1 MTKQE
6 LYEKTT
12 ALCSRLIRAQ
22 SYSGQEADVAR
33 VVADAMRE
41 LGYDAVT
48 VDEYGNVIGCLRGSR
63 PGAKVLLDGH
73 IDTVPVKEPER
84 WSFDPFGGEIR
95 EDRVCGRGASDM
107 KGAVASMICAAA
119 YYADACKRDFPGEIY
134 VAGVVYEELYE
145 GVSARKISEFVQ
157 PDYVIIGE
165 ASNLNLKIGQRG
177 RAEIVLE
184 TIGKPAHS
192 ANPEKGVNAVK
203 KMMKLLS
210 ALEDLVPQEQDG
222 LGKGIMELTDIVSA
236 PYPGAS
242 VVPERCIATLDR
254 RLLVGEMPESV
265 LEPLREAIDA
275 LHAQDPD
282 FCAKAYLRAETKTC
296 YTGSEI
302 YAERFFP
309 AWLFCRDDDFVRN
322 SYDALCAAGLN
333 PTVTNYSFCTN
344 GSHYAGEK
352 GIRTIGFGP
361 SLESLAHTVDE
372 YVLTEQLSRS
382 ADGYAALLEALLVCT
397 GKPQIPAKN

>member
-6 LYEKTT
+6 LYERTV

-22 SYSGQEADVAR
+22 SYSGEEQAVAQ
-33 VVADAMRE
+33 VVSDAMRE
-41 LGYDAVT
+41 LGYDEIT
-48 VDEYGNVIGCLRGSR
+48 VDDYGNVIGCIRGKR
-63 PGAKVLLDGH
+63 AGAKVLLDGH

-107 KGAVASMICAAA
+107 KGAVAAMICAAA
-119 YYADACKRDFPGEIY
+119 YYADACGRDFPGEIY

-210 ALEDLVPQEQDG
+210 ELESYVPQEQEG
-222 LGKGIMELTDIVSA
+222 LGKGIMELTDIISA

-242 VVPERCIATLDR
+242 VVPERCNATLDR
-254 RLLVGEMPESV
+254 RLLVGETPESV
-265 LEPLREAIDA
+265 LAPIRKIIETLQAE
-275 LHAQDPD
+275 DPD
-282 FCAKAYLRAETKTC
+282 FHAKAYLRAETKTC
-296 YTGSEI
+296 YTGNEI

-309 AWLFCRDDDFVRN
+309 AWLYRKEDDFIRN
-322 SYDALCAAGLN
+322 SYDALCAAGLT

-372 YVLTEQLSRS
+372 YVLTEQLTRS
-382 ADGYAALLEALLVCT
+382 ADGYAALLGALLLQT
-397 GKPQIPAKN
+397 GELTEK

>member
-1 MTKQE
+1 MTVQE
-6 LYEKTT
+6 LHSSTVN
-12 ALCSRLIRAQ
+12 LCSRLIQAK
-22 SYSGQEADVAR
+22 SVSGEEREVVR
-33 VVADAMRE
+33 VIEEEMRR

-48 VDEYGNVIGCLRGSR
+48 IDEYGNVIGCIRGNR
-63 PGAKVLLDGH
+63 PGPRILLDGH
-73 IDTVPVKEPER
+73 IDTVPVQEPER

-107 KGAVASMICAAA
+107 KGAVAAMICAAA
-119 YYADACKRDFPGEIY
+119 AYAQDCDRDFAGSLY

-145 GVSARKISEFVQ
+145 GVSARKISQFVQ

-203 KMMKLLS
+203 KMMKLLA
-210 ALEDLVPQEQDG
+210 ALEDYVPEEQPE
-222 LGKGIMELTDIVSA
+222 LGKGIMELTDIISA

-254 RLLVGEMPESV
+254 RLLVGDTPQSV
-265 LEPLREAIDA
+265 LAPIQAQIDRLTA
-275 LHAQDPD
+275 ADPE
-282 FCAKAYLRAETKTC
+282 FKAKVYLRSETKTC
-296 YTGSEI
+296 YTGNEI
-302 YAERFFP
+302 FAERFFP
-309 AWLFCRDDDFVRN
+309 GWYFDRDSAFVQK
-322 SYDALCAAGLN
+322 SFAALQTLERE
-333 PTVTNYSFCTN
+333 PILTTYSFCTN

-352 GIRTIGFGP
+352 GIKTLGFGRRWR
-361 SLESLAHTVDE
+361 A
-372 YVLTEQLSRS
+372 
-382 ADGYAALLEALLVCT
+382 
-397 GKPQIPAKN
+397 

>member
-1 MTKQE
+1 MTKEQ
-6 LYEKTT
+6 LHEKTV
-12 ALCSRLIRAQ
+12 ALCSRLIQAR
-22 SYSGQEADVAR
+22 SYSGAEAEAAQ
-33 VVADAMRE
+33 VVAEAMGE
-41 LGYDAVT
+41 LGYDEITTDV
-48 VDEYGNVIGCLRGSR
+48 YGNVIGCLRGNR
-63 PGAKVLLDGH
+63 PGARVLLDGH
-73 IDTVPVKEPER
+73 IDTVPVQEPER

-95 EDRVCGRGASDM
+95 DGRVCGRGASDM
-107 KGAVASMICAAA
+107 KGAVAAMVCAAA

-145 GVSARKISEFVQ
+145 GVSARKISEFVK

-184 TIGKPAHS
+184 TMGKPAHS

-203 KMMKLLS
+203 KMMKLLA
-210 ALEDLVPQEQDG
+210 ALESYVPPEQEG
-222 LGKGIMELTDIVSA
+222 LGKAILELTDIISA

-242 VVPERCIATLDR
+242 VVPERCTATLDR
-254 RLLVGEMPESV
+254 RLLVGETHESV
-265 LEPLREAIDA
+265 LAPIRAVIAE
-275 LHAQDPD
+275 LHANDPD
-282 FCAKAYLRAETKTC
+282 FHAEAFLRTETKEC
-296 YTGSEI
+296 YTGSRI

-309 AWLFCRDDDFVRN
+309 AWLFRREEPFIQN
-322 SYDALCAAGLN
+322 AYQSLQEAGLT
-333 PTVTNYSFCTN
+333 PTITNYSFCTN

-372 YVLTEQLSRS
+372 YVQIDQLTGS
-382 ADGYAALLEALLVCT
+382 ADGYAALLDALLVKTENHCERD
-397 GKPQIPAKN
+397 

>member
-1 MTKQE
+1 MTVQE
-6 LYEKTT
+6 LHSSTVN
-12 ALCSRLIRAQ
+12 LCSRLIQAK
-22 SYSGQEADVAR
+22 SVSGEEREVVR
-33 VVADAMRE
+33 VIEEEMRR

-48 VDEYGNVIGCLRGSR
+48 IDEYGNVIGCIRGNR
-63 PGAKVLLDGH
+63 PGPRILLDGH
-73 IDTVPVKEPER
+73 IDTVPVQEPER

-107 KGAVASMICAAA
+107 KGAVAAMICAAA
-119 YYADACKRDFPGEIY
+119 AYAQDCDRDFAGSLY

-145 GVSARKISEFVQ
+145 GVSARKISQFVQ

-203 KMMKLLS
+203 KMMKLLA
-210 ALEDLVPQEQDG
+210 ALEDYVPEEQPE
-222 LGKGIMELTDIVSA
+222 LGKGIMELTDIISA

-254 RLLVGEMPESV
+254 RLLVGDTPQSV
-265 LEPLREAIDA
+265 LAPIQAQIDRLTA
-275 LHAQDPD
+275 ADPE
-282 FCAKAYLRAETKTC
+282 FKAKVYLRSETKTC
-296 YTGSEI
+296 YTGNEI
-302 YAERFFP
+302 FAERFFP
-309 AWLFCRDDDFVRN
+309 GWYFDRDSAFVQK
-322 SYDALCAAGLN
+322 SFAALQTLERE
-333 PTVTNYSFCTN
+333 PILTTYSFCTN

-352 GIRTIGFGP
+352 GIKTLGFGP
-361 SLESLAHTVDE
+361 SVESLAHTVDE
-372 YVLTEQLSRS
+372 YILIDQLTGS
-382 ADGYAALLEALLVCT
+382 ADGYLKLIDALLHV
-397 GKPQIPAKN
+397 K